1 MVNRDKEILSSLSD
15 LDLSPTMEKN
25 AREKYSAL
33 CNYLSEHGLDSD
45 FQPQG
50 SFLIGTTIKPY
61 RNGKNHDYD
70 LDVLAI
76 LKRKKDETNAKT
88 VKNDVG

>member
-1 MVNRDKEILSSLSD
+1 MCK
-15 LDLSPTMEKN
+15 
-25 AREKYSAL
+25 
-33 CNYLSEHGLDSD
+33 YLSEKGLDSD

-61 RNGKNHDYD
+61 RDGKNQDYD

-76 LKRKKDETNAKT
+76 LKRK
-88 VKNDVG
+88 